1 MQFSLEKCAK
11 FTFRNGSQVKSK
23 DITQDKHTEIT
34 VLEHDKNYKYL
45 GINEANG
52 INQTIT
58 KKKTK
63 EINRSIKVIL
73 RIELNAKKNKF
84 VAINTL
90 AIRQIVLI

>member
-1 MQFSLEKCAK
+1 M
-11 FTFRNGSQVKSK
+11 
-23 DITQDKHTEIT
+23 EIT

-58 KKKTK
+58 KEKNKTK

-73 RIELNAKKNKF
+73 RIELNAKKKF

-90 AIRQIVLI
+90 AIRQIVLIL